1 MHWDTQR
8 YLDHHG
14 FIIERG
20 QALVDL
26 LAPQNREL
34 ILDLGCGTGDV
45 AATLAARG
53 ARVIGVDASAEMI
66 ASARQRFPDLDF
78 RLADAADLPSD
89 AEFSGQ
95 FDAVFSN
102 AVLHWVTRPA
112 DALRGIARALK
123 SGGRFVAEFGGH
135 RNIAALETAFA
146 QALRHFTGRDYRSP
160 WYFPRLTDYAVLL
173 EDNGFVVRAAWYFE
187 LPTPLQGKDG
197 LRQWIWQFLPHHL
210 DGLSEREGEAILA
223 ATEQTLRPTFWRDAA
238 WLADYRR
245 LRVLAEA
252 V

>member
-26 LAPQNREL
+26 LAPRSGEL

-45 AATLAARG
+45 AATLTARG
-53 ARVIGVDASAEMI
+53 ARAIGVDASAEMI
-66 ASARQRFPDLDF
+66 ATARQRFPDLDF
-78 RLADAADLPSD
+78 RIADAAELPSN
-89 AEFSGQ
+89 AEFGGQ

-112 DALRGIARALK
+112 DAVRGIARTLK
-123 SGGRFVAEFGGH
+123 SGGRFVAEFGGY
-135 RNIAALETAFA
+135 RNIAALEAAFA
-146 QALRHFTGRDYRSP
+146 QALHHVTGREYESP
-160 WYFPRLTDYAVLL
+160 WYFPRLSNYAVLL
-173 EDNGFVVRAAWYFE
+173 EDHGFVVRAAWYFE
-187 LPTPLQGKDG
+187 LPTPLQDEDG
-197 LRQWIWQFLPHHL
+197 LRQWICQFLPHHL
-210 DGLSEREGEAILA
+210 DGLTESERVAILA
-223 ATEQTLRPTFWRDAA
+223 ATEQTLRPAFWRDAA